1 MEDYKLYEINLKKNK
16 KRNEKYI
23 KIFEN
28 WLNEQKLVKK
38 TICKHLDNI
47 DLYINEYLNYYEVT
61 KMEEGVMDVYS
72 FLSDWFIRK
81 CLWSSVTSVK
91 EMAASIK
98 KFYKCMSE
106 KGYIENEDYKILCEE
121 IKDNM
126 DEFIENVIEYNNY
139 DGEEWEEFF

>member
-28 WLNEQKLVKK
+28 WLNEQNLDKK
-38 TICKHLDNI
+38 TIRKHLDNI
-47 DLYINEYLNYYEVT
+47 DLYINDYLNYYEVT
-61 KMEEGVMDVYS
+61 KMEEGVREAYS

-81 CLWSSVTSVK
+81 CLWSSVTSIK

-106 KGYIENEDYKILCEE
+106 KGYIDNEDYQILCEE

-126 DEFIENVIEYNNY
+126 DEFIETVIEYNDY

>member
-16 KRNEKYI
+16 KRNEKFL

-28 WLNEQKLVKK
+28 WLNEQNLVKK
-38 TICKHLDNI
+38 TIRKHLDNI
-47 DLYINEYLNYYEVT
+47 DLYINDYLNYYEVT
-61 KMEEGVMDVYS
+61 KMEEGVREAYS

-81 CLWSSVTSVK
+81 CLWSSVTSIK

-106 KGYIENEDYKILCEE
+106 KGYIDNEDYQILCEE

-126 DEFIENVIEYNNY
+126 DEFIETVIEYNDY

>member
-28 WLNEQKLVKK
+28 WLNEQNLVKK
-38 TICKHLDNI
+38 TICKHLSNI
-47 DLYINEYLNYYEVT
+47 DLYINDYLNYYEVT
-61 KMEEGVMDVYS
+61 KMEEGVREAYS

-81 CLWSSVTSVK
+81 CLWSSVTSIK

-106 KGYIENEDYKILCEE
+106 KGYIDNEDYQILCEE

-126 DEFIENVIEYNNY
+126 DEFIETVIEYNDY

>member
-16 KRNEKYI
+16 KRNEKFL

-28 WLNEQKLVKK
+28 WLNEQNLVKK
-38 TICKHLDNI
+38 TIRKHLDNI
-47 DLYINEYLNYYEVT
+47 DLYINDYLNYYEVT
-61 KMEEGVMDVYS
+61 KMEEGVREAYS

-106 KGYIENEDYKILCEE
+106 KGYIENEDYQILCEE

-126 DEFIENVIEYNNY
+126 DEFIETVIEYNDY